1 VLITFILPV
10 ASDIKHQMNAAGG
23 DMQKVNAQ
31 QIIGTEIVY
40 ALIMIVVFVIFTS
53 LLVASIP
60 AMIIENKSAVDAFKR
75 SITLCKGYLCFILCT
90 VFCWNFLQLIAVLI
104 VNSILAKL
112 PAFLSV
118 IGHLLINV
126 FTVSIAPV
134 LSFVL
139 YMSMRVRDE
148 GLDQNQFANEIGS
161 SVPIAEAVELNGGK
175 YEAAKISEDGIV

>member
-1 VLITFILPV
+1 MKNSLQRGWLRKWTVFAYQFLVSSISFFIVLITFILPV

-60 AMIIENKSAVDAFKR
+60 AMIIENKSAVEAFKR

-134 LSFVL
+134 
-139 YMSMRVRDE
+139 
-148 GLDQNQFANEIGS
+148 
-161 SVPIAEAVELNGGK
+161 
-175 YEAAKISEDGIV
+175 